1 VGISF
6 LNYSLLFKIVKR
18 SVMSHLEVVSGNIIP
33 TLTQTVVG
41 INSVIV
47 LCLSYPVLIQSQLV
61 IKLTF

>member
-1 VGISF
+1 
-6 LNYSLLFKIVKR
+6 
-18 SVMSHLEVVSGNIIP
+18 MSHLEVVSGNIIP